1 MPGLGKSKTLFVINK
16 LERLQVPRAGFAAR
30 RSAAKVH
37 PLCTSFPDQNKNPN
51 KINSL
56 EAFLVNAIFIQAL
69 ATQKPH
75 RVTNANHLYFGIFSR
90 FTQID
95 G

>member
-1 MPGLGKSKTLFVINK
+1 VPGLGKSKTLFVINK

-56 EAFLVNAIFIQAL
+56 EAFLVNAIFVQAL
-69 ATQKPH
+69 PARKAHP
-75 RVTNANHLYFGIFSR
+75 VTNANHSYFGIFSR
-90 FTQID
+90 FIKID